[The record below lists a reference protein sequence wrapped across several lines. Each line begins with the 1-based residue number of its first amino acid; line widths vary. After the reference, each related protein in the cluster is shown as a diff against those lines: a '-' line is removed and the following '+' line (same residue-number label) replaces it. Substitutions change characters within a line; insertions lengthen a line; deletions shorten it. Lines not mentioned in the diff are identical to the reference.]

1 MSIPYTRTE
10 NEQGEPTYILHCG
23 EYDGLVITEINGKTQ
38 VDVMNT
44 FASADEVEE
53 YATMMLGLSKAM
65 RS

>member
-1 MSIPYTRTE
+1 MSKPYTRVE
-10 NEQGEPTYILHCG
+10 NESGEAEYILHRG
-23 EYDGLVITEINGKTQ
+23 VYDGLVISEINGKTQ
-38 VDVMNT
+38 VDVMRT